1 VSTALETRAEIIKL
15 ARVLGTPED
24 QLGYLERATP
34 EDLRVLRERATDT
47 LFEKDHER
55 LHKLALASR
64 ILPASIASVI
74 ARWALGALLSAR
86 VTGLLSPPKAVAIAR
101 HLPASFLADIAVE
114 LDPRRAREVIERM
127 PAWQVGEVAAELTRR
142 NEHVAMGRFVGYLG
156 DEAISAAMEQID
168 DAGLLRIAFVMEG
181 KDNLDHVVGLLPE
194 QRLAGVMR
202 AADRAGLWPEALD
215 LLDHLSDERKGALAE
230 IATAE
235 GLLESLTQTANA
247 EGLWDIVLPVIPFM
261 TEPSRLSLARLSVV
275 EDPAA
280 LAAILDTA
288 GRYDLWAS
296 LLPIVDHLPAGSR
309 DTVAS
314 LAAGFDPAVLERIV
328 AVAGDHD
335 LWSSLLPLLTLN
347 AALQDRLV
355 PVFSRLGPNER
366 AQAASRARE
375 VGVSGRLGSLGT
387 VLGGG

>member
-1 VSTALETRAEIIKL
+1 
-15 ARVLGTPED
+15 
-24 QLGYLERATP
+24 
-34 EDLRVLRERATDT
+34 
-47 LFEKDHER
+47 
-55 LHKLALASR
+55 
-64 ILPASIASVI
+64 
-74 ARWALGALLSAR
+74 
-86 VTGLLSPPKAVAIAR
+86 
-101 HLPASFLADIAVE
+101 
-114 LDPRRAREVIERM
+114 
-127 PAWQVGEVAAELTRR
+127 
-142 NEHVAMGRFVGYLG
+142 
-156 DEAISAAMEQID
+156 
-168 DAGLLRIAFVMEG
+168 
-181 KDNLDHVVGLLPE
+181 
-194 QRLAGVMR
+194 MR

-230 IATAE
+230 IAT
-235 GLLESLTQTANA
+235 
-247 EGLWDIVLPVIPFM
+247 
-261 TEPSRLSLARLSVV
+261 EPSRMSLARLSVV

>member
-1 VSTALETRAEIIKL
+1 
-15 ARVLGTPED
+15 
-24 QLGYLERATP
+24 
-34 EDLRVLRERATDT
+34 
-47 LFEKDHER
+47 
-55 LHKLALASR
+55 
-64 ILPASIASVI
+64 
-74 ARWALGALLSAR
+74 
-86 VTGLLSPPKAVAIAR
+86 
-101 HLPASFLADIAVE
+101 
-114 LDPRRAREVIERM
+114 
-127 PAWQVGEVAAELTRR
+127 
-142 NEHVAMGRFVGYLG
+142 
-156 DEAISAAMEQID
+156 
-168 DAGLLRIAFVMEG
+168 
-181 KDNLDHVVGLLPE
+181 
-194 QRLAGVMR
+194 MR

-235 GLLESLTQTANA
+235 DLLESLTQTANA

-261 TEPSRLSLARLSVV
+261 TEPSRLSLARLRIV

-328 AVAGDHD
+328 AVAGEHD
-335 LWSSLLPLLTLN
+335 LWSSLLPLITLN
-347 AALQDRLV
+347 GALQDRLA
-355 PVFSRLGPNER
+355 PAFSRLAPSER
-366 AQAASRARE
+366 ARAGSRARE
-375 VGVSGRLGSLGT
+375 LGLSGRLGSLGP